1 MSKIAPPAHILIV
14 NDDTV
19 VTMVTERILANH
31 GYRVTKVKDGQA
43 DEGGAH

>member
-1 MSKIAPPAHILIV
+1 MPSHIPIV

-31 GYRVTKVKDGQA
+31 GYRVTKAKDGY
-43 DEGGAH
+43 